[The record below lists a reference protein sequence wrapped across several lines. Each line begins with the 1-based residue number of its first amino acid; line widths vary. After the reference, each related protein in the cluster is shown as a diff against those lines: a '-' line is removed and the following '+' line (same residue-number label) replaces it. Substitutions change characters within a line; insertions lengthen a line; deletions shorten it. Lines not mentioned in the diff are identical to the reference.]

1 LKVLVGR
8 NVTPKEKITMGYRTL
23 ARAVC
28 ARGIV
33 VRSLWIALLAGSF
46 VSSTATASVIST
58 TDAGTI
64 ATFQSG
70 RTVLNFDEL
79 TVPAGPCYIPFV
91 SNTYAAQGI
100 LISAGADGSFQ
111 TNLARLPGCGDF
123 GPTLTP
129 PNIIGGGTGPGSTGW
144 RDTVRF
150 DFPTPV
156 DAIGASSDWT
166 GSHTTLTAYKS
177 DGTVI
182 ESVSGDQGNFMGIE
196 DPDISYAVWNW
207 DYDEAVVGFS
217 LDNVTFTALPTGV
230 RSPAITPSLVITPNP
245 FDTETMIGWSLSA
258 PARVRIS
265 VYDVRGRLV
274 ATVLDEPRP
283 AGEGV
288 IGWNA
293 RDDHGRAV
301 VSGIYFVRLDV
312 PGGMLTRRIVRL
324 R

>member
-1 LKVLVGR
+1 
-8 NVTPKEKITMGYRTL
+8 MGPRTL
-23 ARAVC
+23 MRAVS
-28 ARGIV
+28 ARGTFA
-33 VRSLWIALLAGSF
+33 RSLGIVLLAGSF
-46 VSSTATASVIST
+46 AFSTATASVIST

-79 TVPAGPCYIPFV
+79 TVPAGPCYIPFDA
-91 SNTYAAQGI
+91 NTYAALGI

-129 PNIIGGGTGPGSTGW
+129 PNIIGGGTGPGSLGW
-144 RDTVRF
+144 RETVRF

-177 DGTVI
+177 DGTPI

-196 DPDISYAVWNW
+196 DPDISYAVWKW
-207 DYDEAVVGFS
+207 DYDEAVAGFS
-217 LDNVTFTALPTGV
+217 LDNVTFTAIPTGV
-230 RSPAITPSLVITPNP
+230 RSPAITPSLAVTPNP
-245 FDTETMIGWSLSA
+245 FDTATSIGWSLA
-258 PARVRIS
+258 EPAHVRIT
-265 VYDVRGRLV
+265 VYDVRGRRV
-274 ATVLDEPRP
+274 ASLLDEPRP

-288 IGWNA
+288 IGWNG
-293 RDDHGRAV
+293 RDDEGRAV
-301 VSGIYFVRLDV
+301 VSGIYFVRMDI
-312 PGGMLTRRIVRL
+312 PGGTATRRIVRL